1 MSTSWFLF
9 QVYLCQYILSVVVVT
24 VDSCLSTCKYVKVS
38 KNVIFTQKTIK
49 VRNYKQ
55 FEAVLPSF
63 RLNTFNRKNGKYPR
77 VLPSFSNPPAFT
89 FVELA
94 IMSTERNLNE
104 RFKSVAKKWTRKINL
119 RSIYIPKKSKR
130 SNRPGLKNRKK
141 IFYTEVS
148 RARLLKFKRPT
159 LLLLQRFA
167 LNAII
172 ALDQP
177 LQS

>member
-1 MSTSWFLF
+1 M
-9 QVYLCQYILSVVVVT
+9 YLCQYILSVVVVT

-38 KNVIFTQKTIK
+38 KNVNFTQKTIK

-104 RFKSVAKKWTRKINL
+104 RFKSVAKKMD
-119 RSIYIPKKSKR
+119 SK
-130 SNRPGLKNRKK
+130 N
-141 IFYTEVS
+141 
-148 RARLLKFKRPT
+148 KFKKY
-159 LLLLQRFA
+159 LHSKEGQEVKSA
-167 LNAII
+167 G
-172 ALDQP
+172 
-177 LQS
+177 S

>member
-1 MSTSWFLF
+1 M
-9 QVYLCQYILSVVVVT
+9 YLYQYILSVVVVT

-94 IMSTERNLNE
+94 IMSTEWNLNE
-104 RFKSVAKKWTRKINL
+104 RFKSVAKKMD
-119 RSIYIPKKSKR
+119 SK
-130 SNRPGLKNRKK
+130 N
-141 IFYTEVS
+141 
-148 RARLLKFKRPT
+148 KFKKY
-159 LLLLQRFA
+159 LHSKEGQEVKSA
-167 LNAII
+167 W
-172 ALDQP
+172 
-177 LQS
+177 S

>member
-9 QVYLCQYILSVVVVT
+9 QVYLYQYILSVVVVT

-94 IMSTERNLNE
+94 IMSTEWNLNE
-104 RFKSVAKKWTRKINL
+104 RFKSVAKKMD
-119 RSIYIPKKSKR
+119 SK
-130 SNRPGLKNRKK
+130 N
-141 IFYTEVS
+141 
-148 RARLLKFKRPT
+148 KFKKY
-159 LLLLQRFA
+159 LHSKEGQEVKSA
-167 LNAII
+167 W
-172 ALDQP
+172 
-177 LQS
+177 S

>member
-104 RFKSVAKKWTRKINL
+104 RFKSVAKKMD
-119 RSIYIPKKSKR
+119 SK
-130 SNRPGLKNRKK
+130 N
-141 IFYTEVS
+141 
-148 RARLLKFKRPT
+148 KFKKY
-159 LLLLQRFA
+159 LHSKEGQEVKSA
-167 LNAII
+167 W
-172 ALDQP
+172 
-177 LQS
+177 S